1 MSRTPD
7 RETGPQGGWTVLLV
21 PDRGR
26 HRVREFTISLRHVAR
41 ARVLLAALAVAFV
54 LGMGTLGML
63 WARISGYGRLADEN
77 IALRSHLASIEHDVE
92 DLQDAIRRM
101 RLYDTQIRHLAAGS
115 DLPGTGAL
123 DEDEARE
130 WQELWGDDLPTRPS
144 ADERPNL
151 PGEDGDP
158 MEEILTEQDGDYDVF
173 PGDIRP
179 AELWAVAVEARARQL
194 VRLVHR
200 MEPRM
205 SAMVQDLEDWRSYRS
220 AFPRIWPV
228 QGVLSSG
235 FGYRRSP
242 FSRRWKFHTGIDL
255 AGDRG
260 TPIYAVAPGVV
271 TFAGYHYG
279 YGRMVEIDHGHGIH
293 TRYAHNTAHY
303 VMEGQTVETGQL
315 VAALGSS
322 GRTTGP
328 HLHFEVL
335 VDGQQVDPLEYL
347 P

>member
-1 MSRTPD
+1 MTPPD
-7 RETGPQGGWTVLLV
+7 DPGPQGGWTVLLV

-26 HRVREFTISLRHVAR
+26 HRVREITISHLHLNRVRSA
-41 ARVLLAALAVAFV
+41 AVLLAVLFVVGMGV
-54 LGMGTLGML
+54 LGMVWT
-63 WARISGYGRLADEN
+63 RIWGYGGLAEEN
-77 IALRSHLASIEHDVE
+77 VALRSHLASIEHDVE
-92 DLQDAIRRM
+92 DLQDAIRRI
-101 RLYDTQIRHLAAGS
+101 RLYDTQIRHLAAAS

-130 WQELWGDDLPTRPS
+130 WRALWGEDLPARPQG
-144 ADERPNL
+144 DERPIR
-151 PGEDGDP
+151 PGEDGEP
-158 MEEILTEQDGDYDVF
+158 MEEIPTEFGDEDVV

-179 AELWAVAVEARARQL
+179 AELWAMAVEARARQL
-194 VRLVHR
+194 VHLVHR

-228 QGVLSSG
+228 HAVLSSG

-279 YGRMVEIDHGHGIH
+279 YGRMVEVDHGHGIH

-303 VMEGQTVETGQL
+303 VMEGQTVEVGQL

-328 HLHFEVL
+328 HLHFELL
-335 VDGQQVDPLEYL
+335 VDGEQVDPLEYL

>member
-1 MSRTPD
+1 VSPPAD
-7 RETGPQGGWTVLLV
+7 PGPQGGWTVLLV

-26 HRVREFTISLRHVAR
+26 HRVREFTVSPHHLAR
-41 ARVLLAALAVAFV
+41 ARTIGVILAVAFV
-54 LGMGTLGML
+54 AGMGMLGML
-63 WARISGYGRLADEN
+63 WTRIWGYDGLAEEN
-77 IALRSHLASIEHDVE
+77 VALRGRLASIEHDVE
-92 DLQDAIRRM
+92 DLQDAIRRI

-123 DEDEARE
+123 DDDEARE
-130 WQELWGDDLPTRPS
+130 WRALWGDDLPTRPQG
-144 ADERPNL
+144 DERPVL
-151 PGEDGDP
+151 PGEDGEP
-158 MEEILTEQDGDYDVF
+158 MEEIPTEIGDDDVV

-179 AELWAVAVEARARQL
+179 AELWAMAVEARARRL
-194 VRLVHR
+194 VHLVHR

-228 QGVLSSG
+228 DGVLSSG

-260 TPIYAVAPGVV
+260 TPIFAVAPGVV

-279 YGRMVEIDHGHGIH
+279 YGRMVEIDHGHDIH

-303 VMEGQTVETGQL
+303 VMEGQTVEVGQL

-335 VDGQQVDPLEYL
+335 VDGEQVDPLEYL